1 MGASSTTSPTPGAFT
16 VLGAPST
23 ADETALEAELAPSL
37 ALLVPA
43 STADDAALVA
53 LDKASLV
60 SSLASCEHATAA
72 APVMAKA
79 AASAPVRFISF
90 GFIFRT

>member
-1 MGASSTTSPTPGAFT
+1 M
-16 VLGAPST
+16 LGAPST
-23 ADETALEAELAPSL
+23 ADETALEAELASL

-60 SSLASCEHATAA
+60 LSFASCEHATAA
-72 APVMAKA
+72 APVMARA